1 MVEFNSNNLLS
12 CKMIIRALNRNELIV
27 VQEIAHLTWPDTFKD
42 ILSKDQIEYMLNWMY
57 DLKQLEFQFDNGHL
71 FFVAEHE
78 GKPAGFIGIQP
89 NHPEKG
95 ITKIHKIY
103 ILPSMQGMGIGKK
116 LIEHVVDLSRQS
128 NILNLQLNVNRFNNA
143 VHFYKSQGF
152 EILYEENIDIG
163 NGYLMEDFVM
173 RLAI

>member
-1 MVEFNSNNLLS
+1 M
-12 CKMIIRALNRNELIV
+12 KIRALNRNELMIV
-27 VQEIAHLTWPDTFKD
+27 HEIAHLTWPDTFKE

-57 DLKQLEFQFDNGHL
+57 NLNLLENQVDQGHL

-78 GKPAGFIGIQP
+78 GKPAGFIGIEP

-116 LIEHVVDLSRQS
+116 LIDHVIDLSVQS
-128 NILNLQLNVNRFNNA
+128 NISALLLNVNRFNNA

-152 EILYEENIDIG
+152 EILHEENIDIG

-173 RLAI
+173 RLSI

>member
-1 MVEFNSNNLLS
+1 
-12 CKMIIRALNRNELIV
+12 MIIRALNRNELMIV
-27 VQEIAHLTWPDTFKD
+27 HEIAHLTWPDTFKE

-57 DLKQLEFQFDNGHL
+57 NLNLLENQVDQGHL
-71 FFVAEHE
+71 FFVVEHE
-78 GKPAGFIGIQP
+78 GKPAGFIGIEP

-116 LIEHVVDLSRQS
+116 LIDHVIDLSVQS
-128 NILNLQLNVNRFNNA
+128 NISALLLNVNRFNNA

-152 EILYEENIDIG
+152 EILHEENIDIG

-173 RLAI
+173 RLSI

>member
-1 MVEFNSNNLLS
+1 
-12 CKMIIRALNRNELIV
+12 MIIRALNRNELMIV
-27 VQEIAHLTWPDTFKD
+27 HEIAHLTWPDTFKE
-42 ILSKDQIEYMLNWMY
+42 ILRKDQIEYMLNWMY
-57 DLKQLEFQFDNGHL
+57 NLNLLENQVDQGHL
-71 FFVAEHE
+71 FFVAEHA
-78 GKPAGFIGIQP
+78 GKPAGFIGIEP

-116 LIEHVVDLSRQS
+116 LIDHVIDLSVQS
-128 NILNLQLNVNRFNNA
+128 NISALLLNVNRFNNA

-152 EILYEENIDIG
+152 EILHEENIDIG

-173 RLAI
+173 RLSI

>member
-1 MVEFNSNNLLS
+1 
-12 CKMIIRALNRNELIV
+12 MIIRALKRNELIIV
-27 VQEIAHLTWPDTFKD
+27 HEIAHLTWPETFKE

-57 DLKQLEFQFDNGHL
+57 DLNLLENQVDQGHL
-71 FFVAEHE
+71 FFLAQHE
-78 GKPAGFIGIQP
+78 EKPVGFIGIQP

-95 ITKIHKIY
+95 ISKIHKIY

-116 LIEHVVDLSRQS
+116 LIDHVIDLSIQS
-128 NILNLQLNVNRFNNA
+128 NISALLLNVNRFNNA

-173 RLAI
+173 RLPI

>member
-1 MVEFNSNNLLS
+1 MN
-12 CKMIIRALNRNELIV
+12 IRALKQDELSIV
-27 VQEIAHLTWPDTFKD
+27 HDIAHATWPETFKE
-42 ILSKDQIEYMLNWMY
+42 ILSQEQIKYMLDWMY
-57 DLKQLEFQFDNGHL
+57 DLKHLENQFNQGHQ
-71 FFVAEHE
+71 FFVAEVE
-78 GKPAGFIGIQP
+78 GKQIGFIGIEP

-103 ILPSMQGMGIGKK
+103 ILPSMQGLGIGKK
-116 LIEHVVDLSRQS
+116 LIELVIDLSIQS
-128 NILNLQLNVNRFNNA
+128 NISALQLNVNRFNNA

-173 RLAI
+173 RLSI